1 MEMTDYS
8 SVPNQE
14 MQSNTKKSK
23 RKIIIVGIIINREEL
38 KKSGNFQIWVLPLK
52 YPKFSFYG
60 SFVQRFLKTLL
71 QGSHKNIL
79 ANQFHKW
86 VS

>member
-38 KKSGNFQIWVLPLK
+38 KKIGKFPNLGPS
-52 YPKFSFYG
+52 PKIP
-60 SFVQRFLKTLL
+60 K
-71 QGSHKNIL
+71 I
-79 ANQFHKW
+79 
-86 VS
+86 